1 MDRLL
6 VSFCTDVVGGL
17 AQLHLTTSLTCRRV
31 ESKEVNSG
39 LNSTT
44 VMVDLKMQTVSSWV
58 KDANVPLT
66 VTVSYD
72 SWTPTP
78 ILLGGQTVA
87 HKLHAAQKP
96 SWIHTV
102 TSLLGDL
109 SSSVFK
115 VIMVPHTRLWENTS
129 QEGMLRPLLTDHL
142 KKHQVSK
149 DIFRK
154 DPRMT
159 FGDLW
164 GSRPT
169 TSYLEAAPRAR
180 HPLDSSGYV
189 SCDPWA

>member
-72 SWTPTP
+72 S
-78 ILLGGQTVA
+78 
-87 HKLHAAQKP
+87 
-96 SWIHTV
+96 
-102 TSLLGDL
+102 
-109 SSSVFK
+109 
-115 VIMVPHTRLWENTS
+115 
-129 QEGMLRPLLTDHL
+129 
-142 KKHQVSK
+142 
-149 DIFRK
+149 
-154 DPRMT
+154 
-159 FGDLW
+159 
-164 GSRPT
+164 
-169 TSYLEAAPRAR
+169 
-180 HPLDSSGYV
+180 
-189 SCDPWA
+189 